1 MAWIVLNIFSVFKF
15 FQKNFLWIY
24 KDEKSKFKNE
34 NTERKYSKN
43 MHKNQFL
50 KVKISLLELEKDFK
64 ELKVKEAKIKRE
76 LEELFFKPII
86 VSTDEMHIFEQKE
99 MKKIRSIKNTWY
111 DCLINYIPETT
122 KKCRWFQR

>member
-1 MAWIVLNIFSVFKF
+1 
-15 FQKNFLWIY
+15 
-24 KDEKSKFKNE
+24 
-34 NTERKYSKN
+34 